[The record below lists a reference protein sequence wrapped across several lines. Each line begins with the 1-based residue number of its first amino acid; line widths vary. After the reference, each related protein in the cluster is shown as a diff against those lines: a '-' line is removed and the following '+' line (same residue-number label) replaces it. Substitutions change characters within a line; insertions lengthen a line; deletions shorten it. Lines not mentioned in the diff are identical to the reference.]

1 MPKEPFDLVVI
12 GAGPGGYVAAIRAAQ
27 LGLKT
32 ALVEKRETLGGTCLN
47 IGCIPSKALLHL
59 SELYHFTAHQAAD
72 AGIKTGKVQ
81 LDLATMMK
89 KKDSVVGGLVRG
101 VDTLVGKRGIRRILG
116 SARLTGPHDVL
127 VSTAEGEETLEAKHI
142 ILATGSVPIELPS
155 VPFDGKTVISSEEAL
170 SLDKVP
176 KELVVVGAG
185 AIGLELGSVWARLG
199 SKVTIVELLPRAAAG
214 YDDDIS
220 KLLERSLKHQGLALE
235 LGTKVTGWA
244 KASGRKKAVLKA
256 ERNGKELTFP
266 ADRILVA
273 VGRRAFSQDLG
284 LEDVGIVPD
293 RSGRVE
299 TDAELRTRVKSIH
312 AIGDLVAGPM
322 LAHKA
327 EEEGVAVAERIAG
340 RAGHVNYGVI
350 PNVIYTEPEVA
361 GVGLTEAQAREK
373 GLEVK
378 VGKFPFAAN
387 GRALATGATEG
398 LAKVVADAGTDRI
411 LGVQIVGRNA
421 SELIAEA
428 VAHMEYG
435 GSAEDLA
442 RTVHAHPTLSEA
454 VKEAG
459 LAVSKSA
466 IHAL

>member
-1 MPKEPFDLVVI
+1 MPEPKFDLVVI

-32 ALVEKRETLGGTCLN
+32 ALIEKRDTLGGTCLN
-47 IGCIPSKALLHL
+47 IGCIPSKSLLHL

-72 AGIKTGKVQ
+72 AGIRTGRVS

-89 KKDSVVGGLVRG
+89 KKEAVVSGLVRG
-101 VDTLVGKRGIRRILG
+101 VDTLVGKRGIQRILG
-116 SARLTGPHDVL
+116 TARLNGPNEVI
-127 VSTAEGEETLEAKHI
+127 VTTADGDEHLEAGHI
-142 ILATGSVPIELPS
+142 LLATGSVPIELPFL
-155 VPFDGKTVISSEEAL
+155 PFDGRTVISSEEAL
-170 SLDKVP
+170 SLHEVP
-176 KELVVVGAG
+176 KNLVVVGAG

-199 SKVTIVELLPRAAAG
+199 SKVTVVELLPRAAAG

-220 KLLERSLKHQGLALE
+220 KLLERSLKRQGLGLE
-235 LGTKVTGWA
+235 LGTKVTGWS
-244 KASGRKKAVLKA
+244 KASGKKKAVLKA
-256 ERNGKELTFP
+256 ERDGKELTFT

-273 VGRRAFSQDLG
+273 VGRRPFTEGLG
-284 LEDVGIVPD
+284 LEAVGIATD

-299 TDAELRTRVKSIH
+299 TDDKLRTSVPSIH

-340 RAGHVNYGVI
+340 RAGHVNYEVI

-361 GVGLTEAQAREK
+361 GVGLTEAQAKEI
-373 GLEVK
+373 GQEIK

-387 GRALATGATEG
+387 GRALATDATEG
-398 LAKVVADAGTDRI
+398 LAKVIADAKTDRI

-459 LAVSKSA
+459 MAVSKSA